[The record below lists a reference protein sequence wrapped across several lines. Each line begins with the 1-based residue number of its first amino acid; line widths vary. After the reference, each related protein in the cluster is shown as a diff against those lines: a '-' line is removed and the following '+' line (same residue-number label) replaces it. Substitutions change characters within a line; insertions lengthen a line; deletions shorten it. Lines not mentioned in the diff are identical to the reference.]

1 MIPRVE
7 PHADCGTH
15 RKTGRNIDQGQFT
28 PSIDLLKLHFCACH
42 LRCRAMIGAVVAP
55 QPQTKQK
62 ALLIFEA
69 TPRMHHSAIVEKH
82 TLAWVEQ
89 YLDTVRVNPLVP

>member
-1 MIPRVE
+1 
-7 PHADCGTH
+7 
-15 RKTGRNIDQGQFT
+15 
-28 PSIDLLKLHFCACH
+28 
-42 LRCRAMIGAVVAP
+42 MIGAVVAP